1 MWITEST
8 KESFE
13 MSTFMQSGIIKKKN
27 TIGAAVL

>member
-1 MWITEST
+1 MLITEST

-13 MSTFMQSGIIKKKN
+13 MSTFMQSGIIKKK